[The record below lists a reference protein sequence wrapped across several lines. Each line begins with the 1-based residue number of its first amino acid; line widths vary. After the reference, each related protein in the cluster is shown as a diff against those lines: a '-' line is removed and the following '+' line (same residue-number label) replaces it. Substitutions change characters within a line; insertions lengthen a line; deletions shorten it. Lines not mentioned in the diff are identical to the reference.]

1 MWQAHNIA
9 LSNPQNA
16 TGHVMNLRQIEVFRA
31 VMLAGSVTDA
41 ARSLHVSQPGISRM
55 LSHIELQLGL
65 RLFERR
71 KGKLLATPEAQALFA
86 EVEQVY
92 RGVARIDDC
101 AQALKDGKMLTL
113 RVLCSPSTGLD
124 MVPRA
129 LTALGEEFPAA
140 RIYLEVVLAKEMVK
154 RLGKHEADVAISTLA
169 IDDPLLTARAIG
181 RWTLAGVFP
190 RGHALEARRALRPAD
205 ILQERMIAFSPDTP
219 QGRIIADWCLQHQ
232 CRPDA
237 RIEVRAG
244 QSACAL
250 AASGAGVAI
259 VDDLTARGCMTDR
272 LSFRPIRNAPS
283 FDIFAVTNDNFAA
296 SLLAGRFIAH
306 AEAALRQL
314 KKERA

>member
-1 MWQAHNIA
+1 
-9 LSNPQNA
+9 
-16 TGHVMNLRQIEVFRA
+16 MNLRQIEVFRA

-140 RIYLEVVLAKEMVK
+140 RIYMEVVLAKDMVK
-154 RLGKHEADVAISTLA
+154 RLSAHEADVAISTLA
-169 IDDPLLTARAIG
+169 IDDPLLTARPIG
-181 RWTLAGVFP
+181 
-190 RGHALEARRALRPAD
+190 
-205 ILQERMIAFSPDTP
+205 Q
-219 QGRIIADWCLQHQ
+219 
-232 CRPDA
+232 
-237 RIEVRAG
+237 
-244 QSACAL
+244 
-250 AASGAGVAI
+250 
-259 VDDLTARGCMTDR
+259 VD
-272 LSFRPIRNAPS
+272 
-283 FDIFAVTNDNFAA
+283 
-296 SLLAGRFIAH
+296 AGR
-306 AEAALRQL
+306 RVP
-314 KKERA
+314 KRATRWRRGAR